1 MLHDELPEL
10 LEELDE
16 DFLVSG
22 LSSGFF
28 EGLDEELL
36 LPLLDEVP
44 LLEDDE
50 EESEELDDELSFRT
64 VF

>member
-22 LSSGFF
+22 LSSGFL

-50 EESEELDDELSFRT
+50 EESEELEDELSFRT